1 MITIENVS
9 VKYKKTVLK
18 DVNIKASNGECIGL
32 LGLNGSGKSTLLS
45 AIAGIKNPASGKIT
59 TEGKIGFVTQENALI
74 DELTAY
80 DNILMWTSMKKDAIM
95 KALQG
100 PELSILKVSDFINVK
115 VRNMSGGMKK
125 RLALASVIITAHLL
139 SPLQK
144 PTAEHV
150 DNALKAMERAGVL
163 ELKDRDYSHLSGG
176 EQQLVL
182 IARAV
187 SQNSDILL
195 MDEPLAALDIP
206 AKSDILKF
214 IDAFKANGGI
224 IFIASH
230 EAEVFEHCDKVYHLK
245 DGKLVE
251 TDKSRPVAEVINA

>member
-1 MITIENVS
+1 MEDKMITIDNVS
-9 VKYKKTVLK
+9 VKYKKTVLTE
-18 DVNIKASNGECIGL
+18 VNIQAQKGECIGL

-45 AIAGIKNPASGKIT
+45 AIAGIKKPSSGKIM

-80 DNILMWTSMKKDAIM
+80 DNILMWTSMKKDDIM

-125 RLALASVIITAHLL
+125 RLALASVIITG
-139 SPLQK
+139 P
-144 PTAEHV
+144 
-150 DNALKAMERAGVL
+150 
-163 ELKDRDYSHLSGG
+163 
-176 EQQLVL
+176 
-182 IARAV
+182 
-187 SQNSDILL
+187 DILL

-230 EAEVFEHCDKVYHLK
+230 EAEVFGHCDKVYHLK
-245 DGKLVE
+245 DGKLVQI
-251 TDKSRPVAEVINA
+251 DKSSPVAEVINA

>member
-1 MITIENVS
+1 MIKIENVS
-9 VKYKKTVLK
+9 VKYNKTVLT
-18 DVNIKASNGECIGL
+18 DVSIQASKGECIGL

-45 AIAGIKNPASGKIT
+45 AIAGIKRPASGKIT

-125 RLALASVIITAHLL
+125 RLALASVIITG
-139 SPLQK
+139 P
-144 PTAEHV
+144 
-150 DNALKAMERAGVL
+150 
-163 ELKDRDYSHLSGG
+163 
-176 EQQLVL
+176 
-182 IARAV
+182 
-187 SQNSDILL
+187 DILL

-230 EAEVFEHCDKVYHLK
+230 EAEVFDHCDKIYHLK
-245 DGKLVE
+245 DGKLVL
-251 TDKSRPVAEVINA
+251 TDKSKSVTEVINA